1 MTEEREQ
8 MTKEQ
13 ADEARALFNAPEVQ
27 ETLSEADQM
36 EIERLKS
43 NSDIQNIISDSKK
56 AIDTINI
63 NGVEIRFQSFIS
75 RPKRRQLSKVTTLKS
90 DTIESAE
97 EVIYNT
103 LALMC
108 LDDPYNKPL
117 TWKYIEAQGG
127 DASEYLAKIM
137 TKIKARAAQM
147 RSFQ

>member
-1 MTEEREQ
+1 MTGTEEPWME
-8 MTKEQ
+8 
-13 ADEARALFNAPEVQ
+13 EAF
-27 ETLSEADQM
+27 SEADKM
-36 EIERLKS
+36 EVEKLKS

-75 RPKRRQLSKVTTLKS
+75 RQKRRQLSKVSTLKS
-90 DTIESAE
+90 DTIEDAE
-97 EVIYNT
+97 EIIYNT

-117 TWKYIEAQGG
+117 TWKYVEAQGG
-127 DASEYLAKIM
+127 DASEYLSKIM
-137 TKIKARAAQM
+137 VKIKARATQM

>member
-13 ADEARALFNAPEVQ
+13 AESARALFSTPENQ
-27 ETLSEADQM
+27 EILSEADQM
-36 EIERLKS
+36 EIEKLKS

-75 RPKRRQLSKVTTLKS
+75 RPKRRQLTKATSKKV
-90 DTIESAE
+90 DTIEDAE
-97 EVIYNT
+97 DVIYNT

-108 LDDPYNKPL
+108 LDYPYNKPI

-137 TKIKARAAQM
+137 TKIKARATQM